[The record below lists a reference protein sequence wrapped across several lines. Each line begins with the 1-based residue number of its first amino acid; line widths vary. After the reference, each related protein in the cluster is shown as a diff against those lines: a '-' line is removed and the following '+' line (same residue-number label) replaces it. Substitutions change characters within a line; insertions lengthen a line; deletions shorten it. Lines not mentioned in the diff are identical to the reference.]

1 MLTVLL
7 IPLLMGALLFL
18 GVLLRAAF
26 RQRAVP
32 SAEGMVLG
40 AVTNFFDTLGIGS
53 MAPTMAWLK
62 FRRMVPDQLIPSTM
76 IVGLTFPAT
85 MQAII
90 FLILLGV
97 LVDPVL
103 LAGCV
108 VAVLCGG
115 LMGVPLVAKA
125 QVWMVQALAAL
136 ALIIAA
142 SIYTLINLHMM
153 PGGGAA
159 TSLPP
164 NLMILAIAA
173 NLVFGMLLNFGIGNY
188 APTLIM
194 LSLMGM
200 DPKLAFP
207 IMAGAA
213 GIAGL
218 SVSTRHVLIGKIDLR
233 VATGIALGG
242 IPAVL
247 IAAFVVK
254 SMPVEALRWL
264 VILVVFYAA
273 LVMARSAYAGAI
285 VSAPDRRTA
294 Q

>member
-1 MLTVLL
+1 
-7 IPLLMGALLFL
+7 
-18 GVLLRAAF
+18 
-26 RQRAVP
+26 VP
-32 SAEGMVLG
+32 NLEAMVLG

-62 FRRMVPDQLIPSTM
+62 FRRMVPDQLIPGTM
-76 IVGLTFPAT
+76 LVGLTPPAMT
-85 MQAII
+85 QAFI

-97 LVDPVL
+97 QVDPVL
-103 LAGCV
+103 LAGCI
-108 VAVLCGG
+108 VAVVIGG
-115 LMGVPLVAKA
+115 LMGAPLVVRAK
-125 QVWMVQALAAL
+125 VWVVQAVAAL

-142 SIYTLINLHMM
+142 LIYTLINLHLM
-153 PGGGAA
+153 PGGGTA

-164 NLMILAIAA
+164 TLLIVAVAA
-173 NLVFGMLLNFGIGNY
+173 NFVFGLLLNFGIGNY

-213 GIAGL
+213 GMAGVG
-218 SVSTRHVLIGKIDLR
+218 VSTSHVLIGKIDLR
-233 VATGIALGG
+233 IATGIALGG

-254 SMPVEALRWL
+254 SMPVETLRWL
-264 VILVVFYAA
+264 VIFVVFYAA

-285 VSAPDRRTA
+285 ASAPLRRTA